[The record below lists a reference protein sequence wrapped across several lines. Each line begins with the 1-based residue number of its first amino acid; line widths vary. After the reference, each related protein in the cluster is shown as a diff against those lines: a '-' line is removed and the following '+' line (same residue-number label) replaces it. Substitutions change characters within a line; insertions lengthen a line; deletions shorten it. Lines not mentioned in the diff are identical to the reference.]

1 MRRNGRAWLVTRAR
15 YVQHDSP
22 SSSYLEYRAF
32 AQSRNEEPAG
42 FTTYLRYHKR
52 VFRTHL
58 QCRKCST
65 HSQCL
70 VCYTLKDAIKYALG
84 VEERQA
90 AVTSHTRHV
99 LAQYLDRHLYW
110 AMRTVSWQ
118 FFTKSM
124 QIANGA
130 AWRWVSWL
138 TAILDSAEQAK
149 FKTPRVARVR
159 KMPQLF
165 LNMRRP
171 AMHLLGG
178 CWAKLRWT
186 FVFLHVVFINFKLA
200 VFFHASADRCHSA
213 WRCHEVFRL
222 VRGPKKRLEPTAGR
236 PGKAAWV
243 FIAGVCCVRSPL
255 ILPWNH
261 AQLLAD

>member
-1 MRRNGRAWLVTRAR
+1 
-15 YVQHDSP
+15 
-22 SSSYLEYRAF
+22 
-32 AQSRNEEPAG
+32 
-42 FTTYLRYHKR
+42 
-52 VFRTHL
+52 
-58 QCRKCST
+58 
-65 HSQCL
+65 
-70 VCYTLKDAIKYALG
+70 
-84 VEERQA
+84 
-90 AVTSHTRHV
+90 
-99 LAQYLDRHLYW
+99 
-110 AMRTVSWQ
+110 MRTVSWQ

-186 FVFLHVVFINFKLA
+186 FVFVTLC
-200 VFFHASADRCHSA
+200 FHQ
-213 WRCHEVFRL
+213 F
-222 VRGPKKRLEPTAGR
+222 
-236 PGKAAWV
+236 
-243 FIAGVCCVRSPL
+243 
-255 ILPWNH
+255 
-261 AQLLAD
+261 